1 MLRKSIIYCM
11 SANKV
16 YTILA
21 VALVLTMTL
30 PLMAECQSDADA
42 GSHETERVTMTVHTY
57 QNNHPE
63 TDAVQAETIESAT
76 SIGDKDVL
84 YLSIA
89 DLRSN
94 ERSMEIKDAYER
106 GVILI
111 SEYNTLADN
120 KNLFGNFSLSDTADL
135 CGIYTDPNSN
145 VVSCYGVECDD
156 MDVSYQK
163 MGQWIEDIE
172 TNSILDDEG
181 IPNYSKAVVSE
192 HDKQCGGRGWM
203 NIQTVYYL
211 LEQNVDDYDYW
222 VAKYYIESV
231 PTSGNHTTK
240 LKVETDFSNSDKI
253 DGHLLRHGPNTTSG
267 SSSASVGLSFDP
279 LPSFSIGWEYSTTD
293 VNVINNS
300 NIATDY
306 FSITHTID
314 RDSSASTNTF
324 FCEPGAL
331 MKCKIGDHEYSYYN
345 IDIYSV
351 TFDYKK
357 NILQWDSETY
367 EVKLSP
373 FLYGGL

>member
-1 MLRKSIIYCM
+1 M

-21 VALVLTMTL
+21 VALVLTMAL
-30 PLMAECQSDADA
+30 PLMAGCQSDADA
-42 GSHETERVTMTVHTY
+42 DTLETERVAMTVHTY
-57 QNNHPE
+57 QANYPE
-63 TDAVQAETIESAT
+63 TDSVQAETIESAM
-76 SIGDKDVL
+76 SISDKDVL
-84 YLSIA
+84 YISTA
-89 DLRSN
+89 DLRSS

-106 GVILI
+106 GIILV

-120 KNLFGNFSLSDTADL
+120 KNLFGDFSLSDTADL
-135 CGIYTDPNSN
+135 CGIYSDPNSN
-145 VVSCYGVECDD
+145 VVSCYGVESENTDT
-156 MDVSYQK
+156 SYQK
-163 MGQWIEDIE
+163 MAQWVEDIE
-172 TNSILDDEG
+172 TNSVLDDEG
-181 IPNYSKAVVSE
+181 IPDYSKAVVS
-192 HDKQCGGRGWM
+192 DYNKQCGNRGWM

-240 LKVETDFSNSDKI
+240 IKVETNFDNSDKTE
-253 DGHLLRHGPNTTSG
+253 GHLLRHGPNTTSG

-293 VNVINNS
+293 VNVLNNS
-300 NIATDY
+300 NIATNY

-314 RDSSASTNTF
+314 RDSNASTNTF

-331 MKCKIGDHEYSYYN
+331 MKCKFGDHEYSYYN
-345 IDIYSV
+345 IDSYSV

-367 EVKLSP
+367 EVNLSP